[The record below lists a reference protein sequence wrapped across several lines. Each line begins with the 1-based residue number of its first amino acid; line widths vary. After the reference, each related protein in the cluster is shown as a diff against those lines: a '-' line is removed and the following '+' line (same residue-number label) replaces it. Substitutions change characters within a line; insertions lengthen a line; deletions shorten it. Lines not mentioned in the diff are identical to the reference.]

1 MSLIAAALTAVAIVV
16 PSIPARAVSRS
27 DLETRVKNIKV
38 SLDAIAASLSEAEH
52 VLDDAQAK
60 VDVHTRALATA
71 GKRLATL
78 RTTHSRRS
86 AEMYI
91 VGGSG
96 LMNTLATAQSV
107 DIFVERLGYLER
119 IRSSEE
125 GELDSI
131 IALQRRAKT
140 ETVELRRA
148 RDEAAAALRTL
159 QKRRSSLDG
168 KLREWQALLSLSNMT
183 SRDSRA
189 SRGRLAG
196 FRCPVAGPHGLSDD
210 YGDRR
215 RGGPHQGN
223 DLPANSGTPVASV
236 LTGRI
241 ADVVRGG
248 WMGRGIILRDT
259 AGNEWWY
266 AHLSSTYVKRG
277 ESVAAGQVIGR
288 VGCTGNCT
296 GPHLHFE
303 YHPGGGTAR
312 NPYKVLRAAC

>member
-1 MSLIAAALTAVAIVV
+1 MIVAALTALAILLPTAPV
-16 PSIPARAVSRS
+16 RAITRS
-27 DLETRVKNIKV
+27 DLEKRVKNIKV

-60 VDVHTRALATA
+60 VDQHTRALATA

-78 RTTHSRRS
+78 REVHSRRS

-107 DIFVERLGYLER
+107 DVFVERLGYLER
-119 IRSSEE
+119 IRSTEE

-159 QKRRSSLDG
+159 QQRRSGLDA
-168 KLREWQALLSLSNMT
+168 KLRDWQALLNLSSMT
-183 SRDSRA
+183 SRESRA
-189 SRGRLAG
+189 SRGRVAG
-196 FRCPVAGPHGLSDD
+196 FRCPVAGPHGLSND

-223 DLPANSGTPVASV
+223 DLPANSGTPVAAV

-248 WMGRGIILRDT
+248 WMGRGVILRDT

-266 AHLSSTYVKRG
+266 AHLSASYVSRG
-277 ESVAAGQVIGR
+277 EAVTAGQVLGR
-288 VGCTGNCT
+288 VGCSGNCT

-303 YHPGGGTAR
+303 YHPGGGAAR
-312 NPYKVLRAAC
+312 NPYKILRAAC